1 MFHLTRKAA
10 CDVPGLF
17 PAQSALRQM
26 ALLVLLL
33 FPASAAKACS
43 LALVLAVDVSA
54 SISEEEYELQQSGIA
69 AALKHPDVI
78 KAIETVDGIW
88 LHGFEWSGRYQ
99 QNTLLD
105 WRFLYDEASVSAA
118 GDAILAKERDHRE
131 FMTSL
136 GSALVHATDVL
147 STAPE
152 HCDRQVIDVSA
163 DGINNE
169 GDDPLVAYATHDFA
183 DVTVNALVIRKDERT
198 FGYFVNKVI
207 TGPGA
212 FAQPINTY
220 EDYTEG
226 MVRKLVRE
234 IMGLGFAD
242 LQSGDLG
249 HAGTR
254 SFARR
259 PPSGDSS
266 R

>member
-1 MFHLTRKAA
+1 MSHLIRKAA
-10 CDVPGLF
+10 CDVPGLS
-17 PAQSALRQM
+17 PAQIALRPM
-26 ALLVLLL
+26 VLLVFLL
-33 FPASAAKACS
+33 FPASAARACS

-54 SISEEEYELQQSGIA
+54 SITEEEYELQQSGIA
-69 AALKHPDVI
+69 IALKHPDVI
-78 KAIETVDGIW
+78 KAIEAVGGIW
-88 LHGFEWSGRYQ
+88 LHSFEWSGRYQ

-105 WRFLYDEASVSAA
+105 WRYLSDETSISAA
-118 GDAILAKERDHRE
+118 GDAILATTRDHRE

-136 GSALVHATDVL
+136 GAALVHATDVL

-152 HCDRQVIDVSA
+152 RCDRQVIDVSA

-169 GDDPLVAYATHDFA
+169 GDDPFVAYATRDFS
-183 DVTVNALVIRKDERT
+183 DVTVNALVIRKEERT
-198 FGYFVNKVI
+198 FRYFVNKVI

-242 LQSGDLG
+242 LRSGDLG

-259 PPSGDSS
+259 PPSGESS